1 MSHATRVNESCHTCE
16 WVLPH
21 VWKSLATHVNESHH
35 IDECERSLRCNYVWH
50 DCTYVWRLFHV
61 WHDCNCSYVWQ
72 CERSLR
78 CSYVWHDCSYSD
90 VTRERVVMCGMTT
103 GIKWWE
109 RVCHELYVWGTNCH
123 IWLQLQSRDTW
134 KSRHVWHDYRHQVM
148 REGVSRTV
156 CMRHELSHMTASRDY
171 MQSCHAWKNSLW
183 DAVKCNM

>member
-123 IWLQLQSRDTW
+123 IWLLPETTCSHVTLEKIVSGMQSNVTCSSWRSSCLIFTVRDTPSLITSCVWLCHIW
-134 KSRHVWHDYRHQVM
+134 KS
-148 REGVSRTV
+148 
-156 CMRHELSHMTASRDY
+156 
-171 MQSCHAWKNSLW
+171 SLW
-183 DAVKCNM
+183 MQ